1 MKKPVSIFLMIVLV
15 ISLIGCNSNT
25 TNNDTT
31 QTNSVKTEELSEEDR
46 YLDNCAKAW
55 TVCYDSCPH
64 FDERNISTIF
74 YAKDDTAYSMMYGK
88 DTVTIVSNFLGTDCT
103 YIVSTELN
111 ETLSE
116 HFPYY
121 YNDEYKLYIHGIGTE
136 NFETGWL
143 RDGWDYVTDTYILM
157 AEMDCETMSIDTVK
171 NYKKEHYKD

>member
-1 MKKPVSIFLMIVLV
+1 MVENAEKTKITFE
-15 ISLIGCNSNT
+15 GENT
-25 TNNDTT
+25 FVNTYDTAT
-31 QTNSVKTEELSEEDR
+31 AESSV
-46 YLDNCAKAW
+46 
-55 TVCYDSCPH
+55 
-64 FDERNISTIF
+64 F

-121 YNDEYKLYIHGIGTE
+121 YNYEYKLYIHGIGTE